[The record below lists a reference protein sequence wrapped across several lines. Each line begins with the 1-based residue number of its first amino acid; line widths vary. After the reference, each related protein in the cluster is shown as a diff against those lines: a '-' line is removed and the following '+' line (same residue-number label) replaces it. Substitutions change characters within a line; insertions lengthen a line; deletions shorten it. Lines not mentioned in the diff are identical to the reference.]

1 MARTPIAPPVVDLG
15 RVAGWSPLPLTV
27 RNARRMSVSL
37 RERLATVTP
46 PAHQPPR
53 LVDGVGTAHDLV
65 AGCPRQPV
73 LNGID
78 LTLRAGEVVALMG
91 RNGAGKSTLMR
102 TLVGLHKPTHGKVQA
117 AQVGLVPQ
125 VPADLLYAS
134 TVSKECA
141 TSDRDAGAPAG
152 TTRALVDELAPEI
165 PDDRHP
171 RDLSEGQKL
180 CLTLAIVDRKS
191 KRLNSSP

>member
-46 PAHQPPR
+46 PAHQPPQ
-53 LVDGVGTAHDLV
+53 LGDVVGTAHDLV
-65 AGCPRQPV
+65 AGFPRQPV

-91 RNGAGKSTLMR
+91 RNGAGKPTLMR
-102 TLVGLHKPTHGKVQA
+102 TLVSLHKPTPAKVPA
-117 AQVGLVPQ
+117 AQVTLVPP
-125 VPADLLYAS
+125 VPDVPSYSSPCL
-134 TVSKECA
+134 K
-141 TSDRDAGAPAG
+141 AGA
-152 TTRALVDELAPEI
+152 T
-165 PDDRHP
+165 
-171 RDLSEGQKL
+171 
-180 CLTLAIVDRKS
+180 
-191 KRLNSSP
+191 